1 MTVPVLLHGAL
12 ATHRRGKILQEALA
26 ATLSTELPDGH
37 AAVLAFAEAFQVAEG
52 GEQARL
58 IEWTRTPGHLLL
70 LLPPF
75 AAGACERPVSW
86 RAERMESAPRGG
98 EGLAKVLAPEVAYR
112 LTGELQT
119 PAVPGATWS
128 DLSIAVGSYRLHPA
142 AGLFAVTCLPLWS
155 LAVLDAPSDLE
166 SWFTSLVSLVGES
179 RSAEVPV
186 ATALLPDHYGFL
198 VFLLS
203 QSFADE
209 EQAIAGLLEQ
219 IASAVMPSGY
229 SAFVGK
235 PEIPTYLVGSA
246 AEVEAFHALVPAP
259 NDTYCNLFWPLDDTD
274 ASKALKARHEEN
286 EARRRAAKAASVQ
299 TKHGQTSLFD

>member
-1 MTVPVLLHGAL
+1 MTIPVLLHGAL

-26 ATLSTELPDGH
+26 ARLSTELPDGH

-58 IEWTRTPGHLLL
+58 IEWTRAPGHLLL

-75 AAGACERPVSW
+75 AAGACGRPVSW
-86 RAERMESAPRGG
+86 RAERMEAAPRGG

-128 DLSIAVGSYRLHPA
+128 DLSVAIGSYRLHPA

-155 LAVLDAPSDLE
+155 LAVLDAPGDLE
-166 SWFTSLVSLVGES
+166 SWFTSLVSLAGES
-179 RSAEVPV
+179 RPAEVPV
-186 ATALLPDHYGFL
+186 ATALLPDHYGLL

-209 EQAIAGLLEQ
+209 EQAIGGLLNSSIFRFSPERGRSLLKDLRDQ
-219 IASAVMPSGY
+219 GLVDGAKPTSEAYELVMQSPYAAYVSA
-229 SAFVGK
+229 
-235 PEIPTYLVGSA
+235 LR
-246 AEVEAFHALVPAP
+246 EVS
-259 NDTYCNLFWPLDDTD
+259 N
-274 ASKALKARHEEN
+274 R
-286 EARRRAAKAASVQ
+286 
-299 TKHGQTSLFD
+299 